1 MAPQGTQGSGFMDLC
16 MSLTTRFNR
25 PTVYVDFS
33 NIDYG
38 VTILSGLHLMTWV
51 GGWEWTSLAVAFRQD
66 LDPPPTPSL
75 AARLGAL
82 LARQRRLERRKTPPR
97 RSGSVILKKNQ

>member
-51 GGWEWTSLAVAFRQD
+51 GGWEWTSLAMAFRQA
-66 LDPPPTPSL
+66 LDPSPYPLPGTLETGGRAGSQG
-75 AARLGAL
+75 LGATFL
-82 LARQRRLERRKTPPR
+82 T
-97 RSGSVILKKNQ
+97 SW

>member
-25 PTVYVDFS
+25 PIVYVN

-66 LDPPPTPSL
+66 LDPPPTFSL
-75 AARLGAL
+75 AARLEAL
-82 LARQRRLERRKTPPR
+82 L
-97 RSGSVILKKNQ
+97 GSMR